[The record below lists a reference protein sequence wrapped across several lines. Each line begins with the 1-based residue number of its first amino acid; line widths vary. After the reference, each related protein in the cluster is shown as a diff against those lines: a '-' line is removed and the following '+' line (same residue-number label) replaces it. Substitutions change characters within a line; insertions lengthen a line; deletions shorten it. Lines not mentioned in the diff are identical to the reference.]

1 MENAL
6 NDSSIVYEW
15 SIKINKTSNSD
26 QGINIGI
33 ASDPFSKPIG
43 NCCDSSYDYSHVFK
57 KLVLALVGF
66 IMGTLQQILISLLP
80 KTLRIKYENS
90 QTQF

>member
-6 NDSSIVYEW
+6 NDSSIVYQW

-43 NCCDSSYDYSHVFK
+43 DCCNASYDYSHVFK
-57 KLVLALVGF
+57 QKLVLSKLSLGSITAALN
-66 IMGTLQQILISLLP
+66 I
-80 KTLRIKYENS
+80 EN
-90 QTQF
+90 

>member
-6 NDSSIVYEW
+6 NDSNIVYQW
-15 SIKINKTSNSD
+15 SIKINKTSDSD

-57 KLVLALVGF
+57 KKTGSSSRRVYNGNPSTNVDITALS
-66 IMGTLQQILISLLP
+66 M
-80 KTLRIKYENS
+80 S

>member
-15 SIKINKTSNSD
+15 SIKINKTIDND
-26 QGINIGI
+26 QGIMIRI

-43 NCCDSSYDYSHVFK
+43 NCCDSLYDYSHVFK
-57 KLVLALVGF
+57 KIRF
-66 IMGTLQQILISLLP
+66 
-80 KTLRIKYENS
+80 
-90 QTQF
+90 